1 MSRES
6 TEVEAIRAGGTPA
19 DGAAGR
25 GDDAARASLR
35 APRAWS
41 ERVVSGVLLLCGV
54 VSIFTTLGI
63 VFVLVRESWDFFA
76 QVSLA
81 DFLGDTQWTPLF
93 SDQHFGI
100 WPLLGGTL
108 LTTAI
113 AVAVA
118 LPLGLLAA
126 IYLAEFAPERLRRV
140 FKPTLELLAGIPTVV
155 YGYFAL
161 MYVTP
166 ALQHMVPGLAGFNAL
181 GSGIVMGIMIL
192 PIIASL
198 SEDAIYAVPANLRE
212 ASFALGAGKLRTV
225 FRVVLPTAF
234 SGIGAAVILG
244 VSRAIGETMIVAIA
258 AGQQPRLTLDPRV
271 PIETMTAFIVQVS
284 LGDTPAGTLAY
295 RTIFAV
301 GLALFLLTLVLNIV
315 AHRLRRRILKGGML

>member
-1 MSRES
+1 
-6 TEVEAIRAGGTPA
+6 VQAVLFAC
-19 DGAAGR
+19 
-25 GDDAARASLR
+25 
-35 APRAWS
+35 
-41 ERVVSGVLLLCGV
+41 GVLSV
-54 VSIFTTLGI
+54 FTTLGI
-63 VFVLVRESWDFFA
+63 VAVLIKESWAFFE

-100 WPLLGGTL
+100 WPLVAGTL
-108 LTTAI
+108 LTTGI

-126 IYLAEFAPERLRRV
+126 IYLAEFAPDGVRKVL
-140 FKPTLELLAGIPTVV
+140 KPALEVLAGIPTVV

-161 MYVTP
+161 IYVTP
-166 ALQHMVPGLAGFNAL
+166 VLQHVVPGLAGFNAL
-181 GSGIVMGIMIL
+181 GAGIVMGVMIL
-192 PIIASL
+192 PVIASL
-198 SEDAIYAVPANLRE
+198 SEDAIYAVPASLRE
-212 ASFALGAGKLRTV
+212 ASYALGGGRLRTV

-244 VSRAIGETMIVAIA
+244 LSRAIGETMIVAIA

-284 LGDTPAGTLAY
+284 LGDTPAGTVAY
-295 RTIFAV
+295 NTIFAV
-301 GLALFLLTLVLNIV
+301 GLALFLMTLVLNLV
-315 AHRLRRRILKGGML
+315 AHRLRRRILKGGMT

>member
-1 MSRES
+1 LSR
-6 TEVEAIRAGGTPA
+6 TDLTV
-19 DGAAGR
+19 
-25 GDDAARASLR
+25 
-35 APRAWS
+35 PRARS
-41 ERVVSGVLLLCGV
+41 ERIIAGVLLLCGI
-54 VSIFTTLGI
+54 VSVFTTLGI
-63 VFVLVRESWDFFA
+63 VVVLVRESWDFFA

-126 IYLAEFAPERLRRV
+126 IYLAELAPERLRRV
-140 FKPTLELLAGIPTVV
+140 LKPTLEILAGIPTVV

-161 MYVTP
+161 IYVTP
-166 ALQHMVPGLAGFNAL
+166 ALQHVVPGLAGFNAL
-181 GSGIVMGIMIL
+181 APGMVMGIMIL

-212 ASFALGAGKLRTV
+212 ASFALGAGKLRTI
-225 FRVVLPTAF
+225 FRVVLPSAF

-244 VSRAIGETMIVAIA
+244 ISRAIGETMIVAIA

-301 GLALFLLTLVLNIV
+301 GLALFLLTLLLNVV
-315 AHRLRRRILKGGML
+315 AHKLRRRVLKGGAP